1 MGKRFDAVFIRPTA
15 GHPLDVGLTHAADD
29 EGALA
34 KIFAVGT
41 PADIDSV
48 WIDGQLVKSPSQH
61 QAVGL

>member
-15 GHPLDVGLTHAADD
+15 SDPLDVGLTHAADD